1 MPLRQGHANCSL
13 PRMASPFVSRMKDRV
28 EHVVPL
34 AREEIEVRKRTV
46 KRGRIRVRKTVR
58 SQEELV
64 EQPLQHDE
72 VTVERVAVNREI
84 DAPVQ
89 PRYERDALVIPV
101 IEEVLVTRKQ
111 LVLKEEIYIRRRCVE
126 SMHQERVTLRSE
138 DVEVERQATGDAGRD
153 G

>member
-1 MPLRQGHANCSL
+1 MAN
-13 PRMASPFVSRMKDRV
+13 PFGSRMKERV
-28 EHVVPL
+28 ERVVPL
-34 AREEIEVRKRTV
+34 AREEIEVQKRTV
-46 KRGRIRVRKTVR
+46 ERGRIRIKKTVR
-58 SQEELV
+58 SHEELV

-84 DAPVQ
+84 DAPPQ

-126 SMHQERVTLRSE
+126 SMHQERVALRSE
-138 DVEVERQATGDAGRD
+138 DAEVERQALDDAGRNE
-153 G
+153 

>member
-1 MPLRQGHANCSL
+1 MAN
-13 PRMASPFVSRMKDRV
+13 PFGSKVKERV
-28 EHVVPL
+28 AHVVPL
-34 AREEIEVRKRTV
+34 AREEIEVQKRTV
-46 KRGRIRVRKTVR
+46 ERGRMRIRKTVR
-58 SQEELV
+58 SHEELV

-84 DAPVQ
+84 DAPPQ

-138 DVEVERQATGDAGRD
+138 DAEVDRLDGGDAGRNEQHS
-153 G
+153 

>member
-1 MPLRQGHANCSL
+1 
-13 PRMASPFVSRMKDRV
+13 MKERV
-28 EHVVPL
+28 EQVVPL
-34 AREEIEVRKRTV
+34 AREEIEVEKRTV
-46 KRGRIRVRKTVR
+46 ERGRLRVKKTVQSR
-58 SQEELV
+58 EEIV

-72 VTVERVAVNREI
+72 ITVERVAVNREI
-84 DAPVQ
+84 DAPLQ

-138 DVEVERQATGDAGRD
+138 DVEIERQSKGDVP
-153 G
+153 

>member
-1 MPLRQGHANCSL
+1 
-13 PRMASPFVSRMKDRV
+13 MKERV
-28 EHVVPL
+28 AQVIPL
-34 AREEIEVRKRTV
+34 AREELEVKKRTV
-46 KRGRIRVRKTVR
+46 ERGRIRVRKTVR
-58 SQEELV
+58 SREELV

-72 VTVERVAVNREI
+72 VTVERVAVNREV
-84 DAPVQ
+84 DAPLQ

-138 DVEVERQATGDAGRD
+138 DVEVERQAKADSGRSE
-153 G
+153 

>member
-1 MPLRQGHANCSL
+1 MI
-13 PRMASPFVSRMKDRV
+13 
-28 EHVVPL
+28 PL
-34 AREEIEVRKRTV
+34 AREELDVQKRTV
-46 KRGRIRVRKTVR
+46 ERGRIRVRKTVR
-58 SQEELV
+58 SREEVV

-111 LVLKEEIYIRRRCVE
+111 LVLKEEIYIRRRGVE
-126 SMHQERVTLRSE
+126 TMHQERVTLRSE
-138 DVEVERQATGDAGRD
+138 DVEVERHGEGNSGTPDNRA
-153 G
+153 